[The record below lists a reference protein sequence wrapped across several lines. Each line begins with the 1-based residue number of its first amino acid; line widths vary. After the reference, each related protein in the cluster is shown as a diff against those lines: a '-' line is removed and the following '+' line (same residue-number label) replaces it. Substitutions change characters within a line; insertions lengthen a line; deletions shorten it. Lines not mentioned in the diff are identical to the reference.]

1 LRTVPALAQGDYVIK
16 IKVVDPNQLPGRV
29 PAIALHRP
37 GNITFAVRRGL
48 TAEEAAYWITKLG
61 SHVDREAADAAVA
74 RCQAATV
81 PPLRV

>member
-1 LRTVPALAQGDYVIK
+1 MIRIK
-16 IKVVDPNQLPGRV
+16 MVDPEQLPGRV

-48 TAEEAAYWITKLG
+48 TAEETAHWITKLG
-61 SHVDREAADAAVA
+61 CHMDLEAADAAVA
-74 RCQAATV
+74 RCKAAAV